1 MHFHDSR
8 SASELT
14 RVIDAHEA
22 VVERICAGDPLGAAS
37 AMSCHF
43 DLALVH
49 VIRQEGSDV
58 EPSIESPQS
67 LRGARIVT

>member
-1 MHFHDSR
+1 MHLHDSR
-8 SASELT
+8 SAVELT

-22 VVERICAGDPLGAAS
+22 VVERICSGDPLGAAS

-49 VIRQEGSDV
+49 VVRQESYDPRQV
-58 EPSIESPQS
+58 EAHPSSTA
-67 LRGARIVT
+67 LRIKT